1 MSTETYSASAR
12 SLISGPSKR
21 GIGST
26 SPTHNGT
33 NATNAANTSI
43 STVGGFYV
51 SVMESAKA
59 SSSSSQGLH
68 SPRPKQR
75 HDRMKASSLNPC
87 ISNDGL
93 FHLDAMGLVMHS
105 AEILKH
111 LGVERGDVDGIVTLM
126 RSKPQEDR
134 VQVVCVHELLYVLRH
149 DPSDYTLQTL
159 MTDNITPF
167 LLKLVREFRFHTV
180 LQTDIM
186 HVMLLLAKLAVEHA
200 QVLVRESAGA
210 LIAKTMALH
219 PNEERLTQYATSL
232 LQTLR
237 TMAVSTGAKPG
248 KPSAFEIAYFSN
260 DSSPT
265 RSPAALWAPA
275 TGESSCTKH
284 HASPLEPFQLVSA
297 KSQAL
302 AERSR
307 TPELSHS
314 RLRRVLSS
322 PKVPTLTANG
332 TTLAFVSSG
341 RTVDDLAPAPLLRPE
356 SCPTFDQ
363 LTIEVTCADLP
374 CKPSSSQSTLRR
386 KNRSSIKRLTPMV
399 LASPT
404 LGAYRSSPLFV
415 EPIATAKRVDATHGK
430 MKQLVKRSGS
440 TGKSSPGSR
449 LTAESSASSSAPAM
463 HPHETNNEVEAR
475 STTKPPSQKK
485 FSPTTLRDHRAA
497 KCLQRYFRRIL
508 KVSTPQQ
515 LDNET
520 FPVATSGMAN
530 APPQHPDDDASL
542 DVKLIQR
549 DENEYLLRTV
559 QASFCRGLH
568 LHSQYNYDA
577 AREAYESALDIP
589 TSNASRIS
597 SKFRVELIIRVGGS
611 FASVVVNVGATYLSQ
626 GQYDK
631 ALEAFELANAM
642 HPHHPK
648 AMYNAG
654 LAHWHLGRPDVAAS
668 LFTSVLATDPSHAK
682 AIFALHLLRTQFH
695 VTVS

>member
-1 MSTETYSASAR
+1 MAFHPR
-12 SLISGPSKR
+12 
-21 GIGST
+21 
-26 SPTHNGT
+26 
-33 NATNAANTSI
+33 
-43 STVGGFYV
+43 YV
-51 SVMESAKA
+51 LLESSCLTKFPL
-59 SSSSSQGLH
+59 Q
-68 SPRPKQR
+68 
-75 HDRMKASSLNPC
+75 
-87 ISNDGL
+87 
-93 FHLDAMGLVMHS
+93 

-180 LQTDIM
+180 LQ
-186 HVMLLLAKLAVEHA
+186 
-200 QVLVRESAGA
+200 VR
-210 LIAKTMALH
+210 
-219 PNEERLTQYATSL
+219 
-232 LQTLR
+232 
-237 TMAVSTGAKPG
+237 
-248 KPSAFEIAYFSN
+248 
-260 DSSPT
+260 
-265 RSPAALWAPA
+265 
-275 TGESSCTKH
+275 
-284 HASPLEPFQLVSA
+284 
-297 KSQAL
+297 
-302 AERSR
+302 
-307 TPELSHS
+307 LSHRM
-314 RLRRVLSS
+314 RL
-322 PKVPTLTANG
+322 
-332 TTLAFVSSG
+332 
-341 RTVDDLAPAPLLRPE
+341 
-356 SCPTFDQ
+356 
-363 LTIEVTCADLP
+363 
-374 CKPSSSQSTLRR
+374 
-386 KNRSSIKRLTPMV
+386 RLTPMV

-668 LFTSVLATDPSHAK
+668 LVRHHLLPRFTAVAMTFAQFTSVLATDPSHAK